1 MSTKFKITDAQTQ
14 KQPFWQLSIEE
25 TERFWNTSITKGLSD
40 EEATRRLEE
49 TGPNRL
55 EQQHSI
61 STASLLIRQLKSP
74 LILIL
79 ITAGVVTAT
88 LSHPQ
93 DSIFIFVAVAVNTF
107 LGFWQEKKAE
117 QALSRLKEY
126 LKQTT
131 RVRRNGK
138 PQTVST
144 ESIVPGDILELNQGD
159 RVPADARLC
168 DTYDV
173 QMDESLLT
181 GESLPVSKQSQ
192 PIPTPSGLGDQS
204 NMVFAG
210 TLLLQGTCTA
220 IVCRTDVHTE
230 LGAIAT
236 LLAST
241 QSEQTPLQRAISR
254 FSISLSIFL
263 GILTAFVFL
272 TGVHLGQPVL
282 SMFLTSVAI
291 AVSAIPEGLPVSL
304 TVILAVGVE
313 RMAKRKGVVRKLIA
327 AEALGSTTLI
337 LTDKTGTLTEASMR
351 LTNIIPSTKT
361 EQALL
366 LQALANMDVTIEN
379 PQENPQRW
387 NLHGKIMETAL
398 VRSMGLRGMP
408 VHDLLKTT
416 RPMEHRPFNPTKK
429 YSLSLCKTE
438 RGRMISIVGAPEL
451 LVKHSNLTSSEQA
464 ALIRQITLLAESG
477 ERILGVASVP
487 APNNSS
493 NTFLQDFTPHNL
505 QFDGLLTFRDPV
517 RTGIAS
523 AMQRVEE
530 TGVRTIIL
538 TGDHQGTAIAV
549 AKEIGISVQPDQ
561 VLDAVQLQT
570 LSDDQLQ
577 HKLPFLRVISRV
589 TPTDKQRIAK
599 LFQHMGEIVAMT
611 GDGVNDAPSLKQAN
625 VGIAMGS
632 GTEVTKSVADLILLD
647 DNFETIVAAIEEGRQ
662 ILHNVRKVLVYV
674 LSNATDALI
683 LIAGSLLLG
692 LTLPLNAAQ
701 ILWVNFFSGSF
712 PAIAFA
718 FEKDAPSSF
727 PKPNGKLVLFTPI
740 MRFLVLVIGVSTSA
754 LLFILYEVLLN
765 LGHSESLVK
774 TFVFAA
780 FGTYALLGAL
790 SVKSLEQSIFSYS
803 LFSNI
808 HLTGGIGIGLF
819 LTALAIYAPPLQQL
833 FDTQALPP
841 SWLIGVGLVGML
853 NILLIET
860 AKLIFR
866 RRGKSTDNHPT
877 NPPGESNSEF

>member
-1 MSTKFKITDAQTQ
+1 MDTQSKIIDTQTQ
-14 KQPFWQLSIEE
+14 KKPFWQLSVEE
-25 TERFWNTSITKGLSD
+25 TEHLWNTSISNGLSD
-40 EEATRRLEE
+40 DEAAHRLHVI
-49 TGPNRL
+49 GPNRL
-55 EQQHSI
+55 ERQHSA
-61 STASLLIRQLKSP
+61 STVSLLIRQLKSP

-79 ITAGVVTAT
+79 IIAGVITTAI
-88 LSHPQ
+88 SHPQ
-93 DSIFIFVAVAVNTF
+93 DAIFIFVAVVINTF

-117 QALSRLKEY
+117 QAVSRLRAY
-126 LKQTT
+126 LKQTA
-131 RVRRNGK
+131 RVRRSGK
-138 PQTVST
+138 PQTIST

-173 QMDESLLT
+173 QVDESLLT

-192 PIPTPSGLGDQS
+192 PITGSAGLGDQS

-241 QSEQTPLQRAISR
+241 QTEQTPLQRAIGK

-263 GILTAFVFL
+263 GMLTACVFL
-272 TGVHLGQPVL
+272 AGVLLGQPML

-337 LTDKTGTLTEASMR
+337 LTDKTGTLTEASMK

-379 PQENPQRW
+379 PQENPQHWILR
-387 NLHGKIMETAL
+387 GKIMEAAL
-398 VRSMGLRGMP
+398 VRSMALRGMP
-408 VHDLLKTT
+408 VIDLLKTT
-416 RPMEHRPFNPTKK
+416 RPLEHRPFNPTKK
-429 YSLSLCKTE
+429 YSLSLCKSE
-438 RGRMISIVGAPEL
+438 QGRVVSIVGAPEV
-451 LVKHSNLTSSEQA
+451 LVKHSNLTVNEQS
-464 ALIRQITLLAESG
+464 ALIRQINLLAESG

-487 APNNSS
+487 APNKTGS
-493 NTFLQDFTPHNL
+493 TFLKDFTPHNL

-517 RTGIAS
+517 RAGIAS
-523 AMQRVEE
+523 ALQRVEE
-530 TGVRTIIL
+530 TGVRTVIL

-549 AKEIGISVQPDQ
+549 AKEIGISLQPDQ

-577 HKLPFLRVISRV
+577 QKLPFLRVISRV

-599 LFQHMGEIVAMT
+599 LFQQMGEIVAMT

-632 GTEVTKSVADLILLD
+632 GTEVTRSVADLILLD
-647 DNFETIVAAIEEGRQ
+647 DNFQTIVAAIEEGRQ
-662 ILHNVRKVLVYV
+662 ILQNVRKVVVYV

-683 LIAGSLLLG
+683 LIGGSLLFG

-718 FEKDAPSSF
+718 FEKDVPTAVQ
-727 PKPNGKLVLFTPI
+727 KPNGKLVLFTPI
-740 MRFLVLVIGVSTSA
+740 MKFLVFVIGISTSA
-754 LLFILYEVLLN
+754 LLFILYELLLS
-765 LGHSESLVK
+765 LGHSESLVR
-774 TFVFAA
+774 TFIFAA

-803 LFSNI
+803 LFSNP

-819 LTALAIYAPPLQQL
+819 LTALSIYAPPLQGL

-841 SWLIGVGLVGML
+841 SWLIGVALVGVI

-866 RRGKSTDNHPT
+866 RLENRSKQLTSKSAQR
-877 NPPGESNSEF
+877 SR